1 MSSTGV
7 VVVDDD
13 VKSLVCDV
21 YHDARRR
28 RRHNAT
34 TRRARARTTTS
45 AMNHVESH
53 LSSLQRRV
61 LAWDYFA
68 IRGDEDDGEDDV
80 TRDAAAAAR
89 RDASSSTA
97 HHVRCVDVPL
107 TFTSARE
114 YVETYE
120 PLLLEEA
127 AAIVRRGEDDEKER
141 RSRVAGVVEVS
152 RAEEFHSAKFALVDT
167 DASEFHDNDLVLLS
181 RVCVDDANDAV
192 AYEKAKEA
200 HALGVVEGRDAKN
213 VLIVRLHLPDASS
226 AEARRD
232 SAKRSKVNDGT
243 ATLGKHSE
251 HDYKRFRAVRNAL
264 TAVKGERWYL
274 KNLANLSTVTRE
286 WLAIHAFPALPY
298 ASTILKAKP
307 TEAVETATSKNA
319 WAMPDGLKREI
330 NRAYNDSQVKALSTA
345 LNRDPLVLIQG
356 PPGTGKTRTI
366 LSLLS
371 VLLHSTPSSSARTHV
386 DFESYARMRAAAT
399 HLTRDERNKEWV
411 RASPW
416 LAGVPNPRDAPPLV
430 AQQNHVKELHGAV
443 RPSES
448 ITSARPALAQQAHL
462 LGSDAYKR
470 LKILV
475 CAPSNSALDEIVLR
489 IIQNGL
495 IDGSGSTYSP
505 TVVRVGVSVHRSVQS
520 VSMEELV
527 KQRVGEIGAHGDA
540 VRKFEAAIERDRLK
554 QAILEEATVVCSTL
568 SFSGSGM
575 FARMCKPFDAV
586 IIDEAAQ
593 AVEPS
598 TLVPLC
604 YGAKQVFLVGDPRQ
618 LPATVLSSTAVDHKY
633 DMSMFKRL
641 QMCDYPV
648 HMLKTQYRMHPAIRQ
663 FPSQTFYENE
673 LVDGPGMLKLTSRPW
688 HRFRPF
694 RPFVFFDVKGKEY
707 ETAGHSWAND
717 DEAELA
723 VCLIQQLFKHFPEI
737 AEGENVAVISPYKA
751 QVRNIRTKLESKL
764 GAGASKMIDVN
775 TIDGFQGREKE
786 ICIFSVVRA
795 PHRRPGGRGIG
806 GLGFVADERRINV
819 GLTRARASLFVIG
832 AAESIKSDENWGG
845 LVDSAYKRRCAMEAT
860 KPFNTFFAKHMKEY
874 DDGDLSGDED
884 EYIGYEIGE
893 QPSLMVDDEDMDVAG
908 ETHHVHNPSWTGA
921 AEFVQANNLS
931 MATKDGFS
939 KDGFRDEL
947 ITEAPTKG
955 GAGVVGGD
963 DDMLGGVEDGND
975 EAADAFTQVD
985 DATPT
990 KKTSTRTRRAA
1001 TTKA

>member
-1 MSSTGV
+1 MRACV
-7 VVVDDD
+7 VG
-13 VKSLVCDV
+13 
-21 YHDARRR
+21 YHDHHHHTVRRGVGSR
-28 RRHNAT
+28 VA
-34 TRRARARTTTS
+34 S
-45 AMNHVESH
+45 DLLMNHVESH

-68 IRGDEDDGEDDV
+68 IRGAGEGEREDDDGDAATAA
-80 TRDAAAAAR
+80 TRDAT
-89 RDASSSTA
+89 SSTA

-127 AAIVRRGEDDEKER
+127 AAIVRRGEDDDKER
-141 RSRVAGVVEVS
+141 RSRVCGVVTAS

-181 RVCVDDANDAV
+181 RACVDDANDEA
-192 AYEKAKEA
+192 AYEKAREA

-232 SAKRSKVNDGT
+232 SAKRAKSDDANAKS
-243 ATLGKHSE
+243 GKHSE
-251 HDYKRFRAVRNAL
+251 HDYKRFRTVRNAL
-264 TAVKGERWYL
+264 TAVKGQRWYL

-307 TEAVETATSKNA
+307 TEAVEAATSKNA
-319 WAMPDGLKREI
+319 WTMPDGLKREI
-330 NRAYNDSQVKALSTA
+330 EHAYNDSQVKALGAA

-371 VLLHSTPSSSARTHV
+371 VLLHSTPSSGSRTHV
-386 DFESYARMRAAAT
+386 DFESYARMRAAST
-399 HLTRDERNKEWV
+399 HLTLEEKKTEWA

-416 LAGVPNPRDAPPLV
+416 LAGVSNPRDAPPLV
-430 AQQNHVKELHGAV
+430 AQNKTFHETHGD
-443 RPSES
+443 RPSSES
-448 ITSARPALAQQAHL
+448 ITSARVPAAPQTQQAHL

-505 TVVRVGVSVHRSVQS
+505 TIVRVGVSVHHSVQS

-527 KQRVGEIGAHGDA
+527 QQRVGEMGAHGDA

-575 FARMCKPFDAV
+575 FARMSKPFDAV

-641 QMCDYPV
+641 QMSAYPV

-663 FPSQTFYENE
+663 FPSETFYEDE

-688 HRFRPF
+688 HKFRPF
-694 RPFVFFDVKGKEY
+694 RPFVFFDIKGKEY

-717 DEAELA
+717 DEADFA

-737 AEGENVAVISPYKA
+737 AEDENVAVISPYKA
-751 QVRNIRTKLESKL
+751 QVRNIRKRLEEKL
-764 GAGASKMIDVN
+764 GSRAKMIDVN

-795 PHRRPGGRGIG
+795 PHRRPGGRGVG
-806 GLGFVADERRINV
+806 GLGFVADERRVNV
-819 GLTRARASLFVIG
+819 GLTRARASLFVLG

-845 LVDSAYKRRCAMEAT
+845 LVESAYRRKCAMET
-860 KPFNTFFAKHMKEY
+860 SKPYNAFFAKHTKDY

-884 EYIGYEIGE
+884 EYDAYEVGE
-893 QPSLMVDDEDMDVAG
+893 QPSLVVDDDDMDVC
-908 ETHHVHNPSWTGA
+908 ETHAQHHHVHNPNWTGA
-921 AEFVQANNLS
+921 AEFVRVNNLS
-931 MATKDGFS
+931 ASTKDGFS
-939 KDGFRDEL
+939 KDGFQDEL
-947 ITEAPTKG
+947 IIEAPTKG

-975 EAADAFTQVD
+975 EAADAFTQAE
-985 DATPT
+985 DATTTTT
-990 KKTSTRTRRAA
+990 KKANTRPRRAA
-1001 TTKA
+1001 TKS